1 MREIVTLQVG
11 GFANFVGSHFWNFQN
26 ELLELAEDPEADAVF
41 KNQALNMDVFY
52 RYGETH
58 QGVPSYT
65 PRLLSVDL
73 QGSLGSMSSSGT
85 LYNGGS
91 SVPSS
96 VMTWDGNV
104 STQASEPRRRNLF
117 LQSLYQ
123 EEQENS
129 FTVENGVSGAENGS
143 QKEVSD
149 GDIVEQLENDVQYWT
164 DYSKAH
170 YHPQSLYELSGL
182 WIDTH
187 KFDNY
192 GIGRDSFSGGLHGE
206 EMSDKLRFFVEECD
220 HIQGFQFIVD
230 DSGGFSPIAVD
241 FLESIADEY
250 TNVPVLLY
258 AVRGPGSAIDSISQ
272 KHRVSRKLHDA
283 VSFSRLSSLCKL
295 IVPVGL
301 PSLSKSKASRLLCI
315 KDEKP
320 YHCSAAYAATLHSVS
335 MPFRM
340 EPVGPSADSTYAS
353 GALTVNEVVQI
364 LSGQARQNMVTI
376 LDAAMPAPSLTGN
389 QIEQTFLRNL
399 QPLTPEVSEH
409 VEDLQ
414 SVESM
419 IVLGTLGTG
428 GQRASIHEVKSMVH
442 AAYEHAITRPI
453 FSHLSVAQCPLPI
466 PLPFPSIFGN
476 RVGQHGELLG
486 TPVIGSSSRGSLDVH
501 SIPVAARLRSSSAVL
516 PFLENR
522 LGDLRKFGIAR
533 GGPGAELLR
542 SWGFTKDESEDMGET
557 LCKMIMELKP
567 RTQTS
572 SDSD

>member
-58 QGVPSYT
+58 QGVPTYT
-65 PRLLSVDL
+65 PRLLSIDL

-96 VMTWDGNV
+96 IMTWDGNV
-104 STQASEPRRRNLF
+104 TTQASEPRRRNLF

-123 EEQENS
+123 EEQEN
-129 FTVENGVSGAENGS
+129 FTVENGVSSGENS
-143 QKEVSD
+143 SRKEVSD
-149 GDIVEQLENDVQYWT
+149 RDIVEQLENDVQYWT

-170 YHPQSLYELSGL
+170 YHPQSLYELSGS
-182 WIDTH
+182 WIDAH

-206 EMSDKLRFFVEECD
+206 EMSDRLRFFVEECD

-241 FLESIADEY
+241 FLEGIADEY

-258 AVRGPGSAIDSISQ
+258 AVRGPGSAIDSTSQ

-283 VSFSRLSSLCKL
+283 VSFSKLSSLCKL

-301 PSLSKSKASRLLCI
+301 PSLSRSKASKLLCI
-315 KDEKP
+315 KDEQH
-320 YHCSAAYAATLHSVS
+320 YHCSAVYAATLHSVS

-340 EPVGPSADSTYAS
+340 EPLGPNANSTYSS

-364 LSGQARQNMVTI
+364 LSGQARQNMVAI
-376 LDAAMPAPSLTGN
+376 LDTAMPAPSLSGS
-389 QIEQTFLRNL
+389 QVEQTLLRNL

-409 VEDLQ
+409 VKDLQ

-419 IVLGTLGTG
+419 TVLGALGTG
-428 GQRASIHEVKSMVH
+428 SQRASINEVRGMVH
-442 AAYEHAITRPI
+442 AAYEHVITRPI

-476 RVGQHGELLG
+476 HVGQHGELLG

-501 SIPVAARLRSSSAVL
+501 SIPMAARLQSSSAIL

-522 LGDLRKFGIAR
+522 LTDLRKIGISR

-542 SWGFTKDESEDMGET
+542 SWGFAKDESDDMGET
-557 LCKMIMELKP
+557 LSKIIMELNP
-567 RTQTS
+567 RFQTS

>member
-26 ELLELAEDPEADAVF
+26 ELLELAEDPEADPVF
-41 KNQALNMDVFY
+41 KNQDLNMDVFY

-58 QGVPSYT
+58 QGTPTYT
-65 PRLLSVDL
+65 PRLLSIGL
-73 QGSLGSMSSSGT
+73 QGSLGSMSSCGT

-91 SVPSS
+91 SASSS

-104 STQASEPRRRNLF
+104 STQASEPHKKNLF
-117 LQSLYQ
+117 LQSLYA
-123 EEQENS
+123 EEQENGIQREI
-129 FTVENGVSGAENGS
+129 T
-143 QKEVSD
+143 D
-149 GDIVEQLENDVQYWT
+149 RDIVQCLENDVQYWT
-164 DYSKAH
+164 DFSKSH

-182 WIDTH
+182 WMDAQ

-206 EMSDKLRFFVEECD
+206 EISERLRFFVEECD

-230 DSGGFSPIAVD
+230 DSGGFSPLAVD

-258 AVRGPGSAIDSISQ
+258 AARGPGSLMDPLSQ

-301 PSLSKSKASRLLCI
+301 PSLSRSKASNFLCI

-340 EPVGPSADSTYAS
+340 EPLGPSANSSYAC
-353 GALTVNEVVQI
+353 GALTVNEVVQM
-364 LSGQARQNMVTI
+364 LSGQARQNMVAI
-376 LDAAMPAPSLTGN
+376 LDAAMPAPPLTGN
-389 QIEQTFLRNL
+389 QVKQTLLGNL

-419 IVLGTLGTG
+419 TVHGVLGSG
-428 GQRASIHEVKSMVH
+428 GQRASISEVKDMVH
-442 AAYEHAITRPI
+442 SAYERAITRPM
-453 FSHLSVAQCPLPI
+453 FCHLSVALCPLPI
-466 PLPFPSIFGN
+466 PLPFPSIFSN
-476 RVGQHGELLG
+476 RVGQHGEVLG
-486 TPVIGSSSRGSLDVH
+486 TPVIGSPSRGSLDVH
-501 SIPVAARLRSSSAVL
+501 TIPMAARLRSSSAVL

-522 LGDLRKFGIAR
+522 LGDLRKFGFAR
-533 GGPGAELLR
+533 GGVGAELLR
-542 SWGFTKDESEDMGET
+542 SWGFAKDESEDMAET
-557 LCKMIMELKP
+557 LSKMILELNP
-567 RTQTS
+567 RSQMS